1 MKVEINGS
9 MLDARLYDRDNGPG
23 AAKRVVDRLRAKPAE
38 ANATTDEERLG
49 LPEEPEAY
57 AKIEP
62 LRAWGAAWREK
73 ALELEKRAV
82 NAEAGDVPETSFGN
96 SATSLASSRTPPAA
110 SSPDQAQDPSDPC
123 K

>member
-1 MKVEINGS
+1 MIEEQQTRFPQLKPYFDYLKGRVMKVEINGS

-38 ANATTDEERLG
+38 ANAMTDEERLG

-62 LRAWGAAWREK
+62 LRAWG
-73 ALELEKRAV
+73 
-82 NAEAGDVPETSFGN
+82 GDYP
-96 SATSLASSRTPPAA
+96 RPPIGLL
-110 SSPDQAQDPSDPC
+110 C
-123 K
+123 R